1 MIEETQSTK
10 RRITEIESELTQLY
24 LQRDSLKKQWI
35 SEKETLGSVR
45 MLKEEYERQKNLA
58 LEYER
63 NGDYGKVAEIRYS
76 ILVDLQTKIVEATD
90 KSKSMQSQET
100 LLTEEV
106 GANDIAEI
114 VSRWTGIPIQNMLE
128 SERTKLLKIEDR
140 IHSRLIN
147 QTEAVSVV
155 ANAIRR
161 SRAGLQDASK
171 PIGSFIFLGST
182 GVGKTELAKALA
194 EFLFDNESA
203 LVRIDMSEY
212 MEKHSVSKLIGAP
225 PGYIGYEEGG
235 QLTEAIRVRPYS
247 VVLLDEIEKAHPEV
261 LNVLLQILDDGHI
274 TDSKG
279 REVNFKNTIIIMTS
293 NLGSELLQQAIPS
306 MNETNRETVLNE
318 VRPAIQQLLRQSLR
332 PEFLNRI
339 DELVL
344 FKPLV
349 FSEIRQVALLQLEKV
364 ICLLKERSIGFEI
377 TEDALDWLTKRGFDP
392 LYGARPMK
400 RSIQKYIIDPLSVHL
415 LSVDFVAGDT
425 IIVDVN
431 ESIFTFNKKS
441 A

>member
-10 RRITEIESELTQLY
+10 RRISEIESELSQLY
-24 LQRDSLKKQWI
+24 SKRDILKKQWI
-35 SEKETLGSVR
+35 SEKETLGAVR

-58 LEYER
+58 SEYER
-63 NGDYGKVAEIRYS
+63 NGEYGKVAEIRYG
-76 ILVDLQTKIVEATD
+76 ILVDLQNKIVEATD
-90 KSKSMQSQET
+90 KTKSLQSQET

-114 VSRWTGIPIQNMLE
+114 VSRWTGIPVQNMLE
-128 SERTKLLKIEDR
+128 SERTKLLKIEER

-235 QLTEAIRVRPYS
+235 QLTEAIRIHPYS
-247 VVLLDEIEKAHPEV
+247 VVLLDEIEKAHQEV

-279 REVNFKNTIIIMTS
+279 RTVNFKNTIIIMTS
-293 NLGSELLQQAIPS
+293 NLGSDLLQQVIPM
-306 MNETNRETVLNE
+306 MNESNRETVLNE
-318 VRPAIQQLLRQSLR
+318 VRPGIQQLLRQYLR

-349 FSEIRQVALLQLEKV
+349 YSEIRQVALLQLEKV
-364 ICLLKERSIGFEI
+364 IRLLAERSIGFDI

-392 LYGARPMK
+392 QYGARPMK
-400 RSIQKYIIDPLSVHL
+400 RAIQKYIIDPLSIHL
-415 LSVDFVAGDT
+415 LSVDFTSGDT

-431 ESIFTFNKKS
+431 ESTFVFRKK
-441 A
+441 

>member
-1 MIEETQSTK
+1 MVEETQSTK
-10 RRITEIESELTQLY
+10 RRISEIESELSQLY
-24 LQRDSLKKQWI
+24 GKRDILKKQWI
-35 SEKETLGSVR
+35 SEKETLGAVR
-45 MLKEEYERQKNLA
+45 ILKEEYERQKNLA

-63 NGDYGKVAEIRYS
+63 NGEYGKVAEIRYG
-76 ILVDLQTKIVEATD
+76 ILVDLQNKIVEATD
-90 KSKSMQSQET
+90 KSKTLQSQNT

-106 GANDIAEI
+106 GANDIADI
-114 VSRWTGIPIQNMLE
+114 VSRWTGIPVQNMLE
-128 SERTKLLKIEDR
+128 SERTKLLKIEER

-235 QLTEAIRVRPYS
+235 QLTEAIRVHPYS
-247 VVLLDEIEKAHPEV
+247 VVLLDEIEKAHHEV

-279 REVNFKNTIIIMTS
+279 RTVNFKNTIIIMTS
-293 NLGSELLQQAIPS
+293 NLGSEIIQQVIPS
-306 MNETNRETVLNE
+306 MNESNRDAVLNE
-318 VRPAIQQLLRQSLR
+318 VRPAIQQFLRHSLR

-349 FSEIRQVALLQLEKV
+349 YSEIREVALLQLEKV
-364 ICLLKERSIGFEI
+364 IALLSERSIGFEI
-377 TEDALDWLTKRGFDP
+377 TDDAIDWLTKRGYDP

-400 RSIQKYIIDPLSVHL
+400 RAIQKYIIDPLSIHL
-415 LSVDFVAGDT
+415 LSVDFIGGDT

-431 ESIFTFNKKS
+431 ESTFVFRKK
-441 A
+441 

>member
-10 RRITEIESELTQLY
+10 RRISEIESELSQLY
-24 LQRDSLKKQWI
+24 SKRDILKKQWI
-35 SEKETLGSVR
+35 SEKETLGAVR

-58 LEYER
+58 SEYER
-63 NGDYGKVAEIRYS
+63 NGEYGKVAEIRYG
-76 ILVDLQTKIVEATD
+76 ILVDLQNKIVEATD
-90 KSKSMQSQET
+90 KSKSLQSQET

-128 SERTKLLKIEDR
+128 SERTKLLKIEER

-235 QLTEAIRVRPYS
+235 QLTEAIRVHPYS
-247 VVLLDEIEKAHPEV
+247 VVLLDEIEKAHQEV

-279 REVNFKNTIIIMTS
+279 RTVNFKNTIIIMTS
-293 NLGSELLQQAIPS
+293 NLGSDLLQQVIPM
-306 MNETNRETVLNE
+306 MNESNRETVLNE
-318 VRPAIQQLLRQSLR
+318 VRPGIQQLLRQYLR

-344 FKPLV
+344 FKPLIY
-349 FSEIRQVALLQLEKV
+349 SEIRQVALLQLEKV
-364 ICLLKERSIGFEI
+364 IRLLAERSIGFEI

-392 LYGARPMK
+392 QYGARPMK
-400 RSIQKYIIDPLSVHL
+400 RAIQKYIIDPLSIHL
-415 LSVDFVAGDT
+415 LSVDFISGDT

-431 ESIFTFNKKS
+431 ESTFVFRKK
-441 A
+441 

>member
-10 RRITEIESELTQLY
+10 RRISEIESELSQLY
-24 LQRDSLKKQWI
+24 SKRDILKKQWI
-35 SEKETLGSVR
+35 SEKETLGAVR

-58 LEYER
+58 SEFER
-63 NGDYGKVAEIRYS
+63 NGEYGKVAEIRYG
-76 ILVDLQTKIVEATD
+76 ILVDLQNKIVEATD
-90 KSKSMQSQET
+90 KSKSLQSQET

-128 SERTKLLKIEDR
+128 SERTKLLKIEER

-235 QLTEAIRVRPYS
+235 QLTEAIRVHPYS
-247 VVLLDEIEKAHPEV
+247 VVLLDEIEKAHQEV

-279 REVNFKNTIIIMTS
+279 RTVNFKNTIIIMTS
-293 NLGSELLQQAIPS
+293 NLGSDLLQQVIPM
-306 MNETNRETVLNE
+306 MNESNRETVLNE
-318 VRPAIQQLLRQSLR
+318 VRPGIQQLLRQYLR

-344 FKPLV
+344 FKPLIY
-349 FSEIRQVALLQLEKV
+349 SEIRQVALLQLEKV
-364 ICLLKERSIGFEI
+364 IRLLVERSIGFEI

-392 LYGARPMK
+392 QYGARPMK
-400 RSIQKYIIDPLSVHL
+400 RAIQKYIIDPLSIHL
-415 LSVDFVAGDT
+415 LSVDFTSGDT

-431 ESIFTFNKKS
+431 ESTFVFRKK
-441 A
+441 

>member
-10 RRITEIESELTQLY
+10 RRISEIESELSQLY
-24 LQRDSLKKQWI
+24 SKRDILKKQWI
-35 SEKETLGSVR
+35 SEKETLGAVR

-58 LEYER
+58 SEYER
-63 NGDYGKVAEIRYS
+63 NGEYGKVAEIRYG
-76 ILVDLQTKIVEATD
+76 ILVDLQNKIVEATD
-90 KSKSMQSQET
+90 KTKSLQSQET

-114 VSRWTGIPIQNMLE
+114 VSRWTGIPVQNMLE
-128 SERTKLLKIEDR
+128 SERTKLLKIEER

-147 QTEAVSVV
+147 QTEAVSVI

-235 QLTEAIRVRPYS
+235 QLTEAIRVHPYS
-247 VVLLDEIEKAHPEV
+247 VVLLDEIEKAHQEV

-279 REVNFKNTIIIMTS
+279 RTVNFKNTIIIMTS
-293 NLGSELLQQAIPS
+293 NLGSDLLQQVIPM
-306 MNETNRETVLNE
+306 MNETNRDTVLNE
-318 VRPAIQQLLRQSLR
+318 VRPGIQQLLRQYLR

-344 FKPLV
+344 FKPLIY
-349 FSEIRQVALLQLEKV
+349 SEIRQVALLQLEKV
-364 ICLLKERSIGFEI
+364 IRLLSERSIGFEI

-392 LYGARPMK
+392 QYGARPMK
-400 RSIQKYIIDPLSVHL
+400 RAIQKYIIDPLSIHL
-415 LSVDFVAGDT
+415 LSVDFTSGDT

-431 ESIFTFNKKS
+431 ESTFVFRKK
-441 A
+441 

>member
-1 MIEETQSTK
+1 MIQETQSTK
-10 RRITEIESELTQLY
+10 RRISEIETELTQLY
-24 LQRDSLKKQWI
+24 SKRDTLKKQWI
-35 SEKETLGSVR
+35 SEKETLGAVR
-45 MLKEEYERQKNLA
+45 MLKEEYERQKNMA

-63 NGDYGKVAEIRYS
+63 NGDYGKVAEIRYGV
-76 ILVDLQTKIVEATD
+76 LVDLQNKIVEATD
-90 KSKSMQSQET
+90 KSKSLQSQET

-114 VSRWTGIPIQNMLE
+114 VSRWTGIPVQNMLE
-128 SERTKLLKIEDR
+128 SERTKLLKIEER

-203 LVRIDMSEY
+203 LIRIDMSEY

-235 QLTEAIRVRPYS
+235 QLTEAIRVHPYS
-247 VVLLDEIEKAHPEV
+247 VVLLDEIEKAHQEV

-279 REVNFKNTIIIMTS
+279 RTVNCKNTIIIMTS
-293 NLGSELLQQAIPS
+293 NLGSELIQQIIPS
-306 MNETNRETVLNE
+306 MNESNRDTVLNE
-318 VRPAIQQLLRQSLR
+318 VRPSIQQLIRQYLR

-349 FSEIRQVALLQLEKV
+349 YSEIRQVALLQLEKV
-364 ICLLKERSIGFEI
+364 ISLLADRSIGFEI
-377 TEDALDWLTKRGFDP
+377 TDDALDWLTKRGFDP
-392 LYGARPMK
+392 QYGARPMK
-400 RSIQKYIIDPLSVHL
+400 RAIQKYIIDPLSIHL
-415 LSVDFVAGDT
+415 LSVDFISGDT

-431 ESIFTFNKKS
+431 ESTFVFSKK
-441 A
+441 